1 MYKTPTFMLDEEDTG
16 VTMTYFKITES
27 EEF

>member
-1 MYKTPTFMLDEEDTG
+1 MLDEEDTG

-27 EEF
+27 EEFWKYGYVS